1 VSSAPSQRLAAL
13 VPVFPN
19 TGDKSL
25 NEMLPLVYRELRKIA
40 HYHLRRQRPT
50 QTLQTTA
57 LVHEAYLRLARN
69 DSLPVENL
77 NHLTSVAAQLMRW
90 ILVDHERNR
99 RTEKRGGA
107 ALTISAEGA
116 LIAAG
121 DDSEGA
127 ASASS
132 IAGAQS
138 GAAASNID
146 LLALDRALDKLE
158 ALDEQ
163 QSRIVEL
170 RYFGGFSLEETAES
184 LGISTATVK
193 RGWSSAR
200 AWLFRELTHGS
211 ADV

>member
-1 VSSAPSQRLAAL
+1 VDPSLPQRLAEQVA
-13 VPVFPN
+13 VFSSTG

-25 NEMLPLVYRELRKIA
+25 NDMLPLVYRELRKIA

-50 QTLQTTA
+50 QSLQTTA

-69 DSLPVENL
+69 ESLPVENL

-99 RTEKRGGA
+99 RTEKRGGG
-107 ALTISAEGA
+107 ALTISPDGVLVAVEA
-116 LIAAG
+116 DAAG
-121 DDSEGA
+121 TLSR
-127 ASASS
+127 
-132 IAGAQS
+132 
-138 GAAASNID
+138 AAASSSVD
-146 LLALDRALDKLE
+146 LLALDRALDKLQ

-170 RYFGGFSLEETAES
+170 RYFGGFSLDETAES

-200 AWLFRELTHGS
+200 AWLFHELTRGS
-211 ADV
+211 AER

>member
-1 VSSAPSQRLAAL
+1 VDPSLAQRLAEQVAA
-13 VPVFPN
+13 FPN
-19 TGDKSL
+19 TGSGDKSL
-25 NEMLPLVYRELRKIA
+25 NDMLPLVYRELRKIA

-50 QTLQTTA
+50 QSLQTTA

-69 DSLPVENL
+69 ESLPVESL
-77 NHLTSVAAQLMRW
+77 NHLTSLAAQLMRW

-107 ALTISAEGA
+107 ALTIAPDGVLVATSADAVGA
-116 LIAAG
+116 LR
-121 DDSEGA
+121 
-127 ASASS
+127 
-132 IAGAQS
+132 
-138 GAAASNID
+138 AAASSSVD
-146 LLALDRALDKLE
+146 LLALDRALDKLQ

-200 AWLFRELTHGS
+200 AWLFRELTQGS
-211 ADV
+211 ADA

>member
-1 VSSAPSQRLAAL
+1 VDPSLPQRLAEQVA
-13 VPVFPN
+13 VFSRTG

-25 NEMLPLVYRELRKIA
+25 NDMLPLVYRELRKIA

-50 QTLQTTA
+50 QSLQTTA

-69 DSLPVENL
+69 ESLPVENL

-99 RTEKRGGA
+99 RTEKRGGG
-107 ALTISAEGA
+107 ALTIAPDGVLVSVEAD
-116 LIAAG
+116 AAG
-121 DDSEGA
+121 SLSR

-132 IAGAQS
+132 S
-138 GAAASNID
+138 VD
-146 LLALDRALDKLE
+146 LLALDRALDKLQ

-200 AWLFRELTHGS
+200 AWLFHELTRGS
-211 ADV
+211 AER